1 MNFILHCGVFYE
13 PIVLASISDH
23 IERKGLCTM
32 GTHNSSCPV
41 SCEETEY
48 PATVSYSTFPSQ
60 RATRFLAKKLN
71 QSQEYIR

>member
-48 PATVSYSTFPSQ
+48 PATVSYSTWF
-60 RATRFLAKKLN
+60 
-71 QSQEYIR
+71 